1 MPEAHQLGFPEMLGQ
16 MLYLDLFP
24 EADVALLG
32 RYRAG
37 GVMVRRRYAKSTRQL
52 VRLISR
58 HQEEAVQPLFVG
70 ANFEWGTGND
80 TPSGTLFPGLMA
92 IAANVNNTAAG
103 DFAKVT
109 AHEARALG
117 VNHLISPMLDI
128 VTGQA
133 NVELGTR
140 SGGSDPKTV
149 GALGRALIE
158 VFQANKVMCTAK
170 HFPGAGDR
178 IATGNPGLP
187 VQKHD
192 KKYILNV
199 CIKPFKEAIDAG
211 VGCIMVGNMHVP
223 AIMGEKPEAASL
235 SEKIVTGLLREELG
249 YGGLIITEN
258 LASGTSSLK
267 PVDACAAA
275 IRAGADLILTK
286 QELLRPDNFAD
297 LVWLVEKDKSLVKK
311 VEAAYKRISE
321 AKKWL
326 GLFKETTPVS
336 ADEAE
341 KSVGAPEHVKAAKKA
356 ALGAVTVLRDAKRL
370 LPMKPKKGEKV
381 IVVTPRL
388 PEAPLVP
395 TKENWGH
402 VYKVIKDVHP
412 ATTPAYVSFSPTG
425 DEVEKSIRAA
435 ARAEHVVVVLSHEA
449 GQEID
454 GSQAALANAIGQ
466 ANGRSIAVV
475 LGNPFAVK
483 QLSDKIGTVLLTY
496 SNMPLSQEAA
506 AEVVL
511 GKAAAK
517 GRLPVTL

>member
-1 MPEAHQLGFPEMLGQ
+1 

-92 IAANVNNTAAG
+92 IAANVNNTAAV
-103 DFAKVT
+103 DFARVT
-109 AHEARALG
+109 AREARALG
-117 VNHLISPMLDI
+117 VNQVISPMLDV
-128 VTGQA
+128 VTGLTS
-133 NVELGTR
+133 VELGTR
-140 SGGSDPKTV
+140 SGGSDPKAV
-149 GALGRALIE
+149 GMLGRTMIE

-178 IATGNPGLP
+178 IISGMTGLP

-192 KKYILNV
+192 RKYVLGV
-199 CIKPFKEAIDAG
+199 CIKPFREAIDAG

-235 SEKIVTGLLREELG
+235 SEKVVTGLLREELE
-249 YGGLIITEN
+249 YEGLIITEN
-258 LASGTSSLK
+258 LANGAVSLK

-311 VEAAYKRISE
+311 VEGAYKRICN
-321 AKKWL
+321 AKKEL
-326 GLFKETTPVS
+326 GLFKETSGVLP
-336 ADEAE
+336 DEAE
-341 KSVGAPEHVKAAKKA
+341 KLIGAPENMKVAKRA

-370 LPMKPKKGEKV
+370 LPVKPKKADKIV
-381 IVVTPRL
+381 VVTPRL

-402 VYKVIKDVHP
+402 VYKVIKDIHP

-425 DEVEKSIRAA
+425 DEVEKAIRAS
-435 ARAEHVVVVLSHEA
+435 ARSEYVIVVLSHEA
-449 GQEID
+449 GHEID

-466 ANGRSIAVV
+466 ANARTIAVV

-483 QLSDKIGTVLLTY
+483 QISDKIGTVLLTY

-511 GKAAAK
+511 GKAIAK
-517 GRLPVTL
+517 GRLPVAL